1 MICVN
6 VPSYQKIQLSGHK
19 RVDSIED
26 YHKIASIKH
35 QEEMSRIIL
44 VSYYTGLV
52 LYCENTGSFCRTA
65 STLDTRINKVNAVKQ
80 QQQQIQSSVSATT
93 TILPLQT
100 QPMIWRSCNNNRR
113 NFHHELINGKPV
125 NQFITTI

>member
-44 VSYYTGLV
+44 VSYYTARILAVFVGLHP
-52 LYCENTGSFCRTA
+52 LWTQE
-65 STLDTRINKVNAVKQ
+65 STR
-80 QQQQIQSSVSATT
+80 
-93 TILPLQT
+93 
-100 QPMIWRSCNNNRR
+100 
-113 NFHHELINGKPV
+113 
-125 NQFITTI
+125 